1 MLAAEAKNSVR
12 RGYLAAV
19 IYSGRHARARES
31 ERKKEREDCVLV
43 YRLEKNF
50 ARLRRAITC
59 KYSDFKVNFKAPGH
73 RRDHSCIVGLLASKY
88 KVRSAGIQQE
98 KEAKVMFKR

>member
-1 MLAAEAKNSVR
+1 MR

-31 ERKKEREDCVLV
+31 ERKKERERIV
-43 YRLEKNF
+43 YLFTDLKKNF

-73 RRDHSCIVGLLASKY
+73 RRDHSCIVVLLASKY
-88 KVRSAGIQQE
+88 EVRSAGIQQE